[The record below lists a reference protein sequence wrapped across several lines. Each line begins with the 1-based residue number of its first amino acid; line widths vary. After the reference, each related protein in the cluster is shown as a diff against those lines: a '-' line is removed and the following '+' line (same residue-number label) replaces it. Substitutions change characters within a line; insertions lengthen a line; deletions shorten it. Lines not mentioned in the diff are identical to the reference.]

1 MSQFVPQFTAGA
13 IVGEPEVVEDGRAA
27 TALQSLQVKDGSVE
41 QESDKPAA
49 AELTTTI
56 VEAVAELAPFF
67 PHDASYLAA
76 LRRDF
81 ARWADEG
88 FGVPDF
94 LDALNEFQ
102 PQQHRVDGL
111 GHLVVFPMYTQN
123 GSTNRLVEAVLVEV
137 IWPDFIAAL
146 EAGEY
151 GNKLFVALRF
161 VDFTPGYDTNS
172 AVLFPETVAM
182 REIPQFT
189 WGAIFQDRE
198 AARYRRV
205 VRAAAEITKLDL
217 PEDAA
222 RMLDDQHLTEE
233 TFVMWDIIHDRSHMR
248 GDLPFDPFMIKQRM
262 PFFLY
267 SLEELRCDLTAF
279 RESVRLQRELGAL
292 PDSELSEA
300 QREIRDHAKLVQYAV
315 IFDRIFRFA
324 ITGSRVRNYRA
335 ALDRHTADDRLGRRP
350 RCGRRAERPDQRAV
364 LALHRPPEGGALAR
378 GVRDAHRDAHPAPG
392 LQLGAGAV
400 GRDPL
405 RCAEGLHGRGPGR
418 RVPAVDVLRG
428 AQQED
433 GRCHRVDLGDHRHH
447 GRRVT
452 DHEGSAPARF
462 SPEETGP
469 TPAMGAAGEGALAGR
484 LVLIAGAT
492 SASGEAVARA
502 LATAGAT
509 VLAVGTRQ
517 EALDALAAAVPG
529 VDTRVCDLA
538 DRDAVAELAMR
549 IHLKFGRVDGLVHL
563 VGGWRGGG
571 GIAGQS
577 DEDWEFLERGFRTL
591 RNTTGRLAI
600 VSSTAVESPY
610 AGGANYA
617 AAKAAADAWTRAVAQ
632 GLAKQAPQ
640 SAAVVFVVKTL
651 AGLEERL
658 GESVVGLWAADPA
671 DVNGARIPL

>member
-1 MSQFVPQFTAGA
+1 M
-13 IVGEPEVVEDGRAA
+13 
-27 TALQSLQVKDGSVE
+27 
-41 QESDKPAA
+41 
-49 AELTTTI
+49 
-56 VEAVAELAPFF
+56 
-67 PHDASYLAA
+67 
-76 LRRDF
+76 
-81 ARWADEG
+81 
-88 FGVPDF
+88 
-94 LDALNEFQ
+94 
-102 PQQHRVDGL
+102 
-111 GHLVVFPMYTQN
+111 
-123 GSTNRLVEAVLVEV
+123 
-137 IWPDFIAAL
+137 
-146 EAGEY
+146 
-151 GNKLFVALRF
+151 
-161 VDFTPGYDTNS
+161 
-172 AVLFPETVAM
+172 
-182 REIPQFT
+182 
-189 WGAIFQDRE
+189 
-198 AARYRRV
+198 
-205 VRAAAEITKLDL
+205 
-217 PEDAA
+217 
-222 RMLDDQHLTEE
+222 
-233 TFVMWDIIHDRSHMR
+233 
-248 GDLPFDPFMIKQRM
+248 
-262 PFFLY
+262 
-267 SLEELRCDLTAF
+267 
-279 RESVRLQRELGAL
+279 
-292 PDSELSEA
+292 
-300 QREIRDHAKLVQYAV
+300 
-315 IFDRIFRFA
+315 
-324 ITGSRVRNYRA
+324 
-335 ALDRHTADDRLGRRP
+335 
-350 RCGRRAERPDQRAV
+350 
-364 LALHRPPEGGALAR
+364 
-378 GVRDAHRDAHPAPG
+378 
-392 LQLGAGAV
+392 
-400 GRDPL
+400 
-405 RCAEGLHGRGPGR
+405 
-418 RVPAVDVLRG
+418 
-428 AQQED
+428 
-433 GRCHRVDLGDHRHH
+433 
-447 GRRVT
+447 T

-591 RNTTGRLAI
+591 RNTTRVFYDDLAASPAGRLAI